1 MIRALS
7 ALLLTLF
14 LFPIFPRVATADAG
28 AASISADDWARPRS
42 AERVLHLPG
51 LGAVLAAFERQ
62 PQGRLVVH
70 HAGGDDGSLWA
81 EELRSWLVALG
92 VPSSRIALQSGA
104 AEPDRLTLALSAPG
118 RAP

>member
-1 MIRALS
+1 MIRVLS
-7 ALLLTLF
+7 VLLLTLF
-14 LFPIFPRVATADAG
+14 LSPIFPRVAMADAG
-28 AASISADDWARPRS
+28 AVSISADDWARPRS
-42 AERVLHLPG
+42 AARVVQLPG

-62 PQGRLVVH
+62 PQGRLVIH

-92 VPSSRIALQSGA
+92 IPSSRIALQSDA
-104 AEPDRLTLALSAPG
+104 AEPDRLTLALHAPG